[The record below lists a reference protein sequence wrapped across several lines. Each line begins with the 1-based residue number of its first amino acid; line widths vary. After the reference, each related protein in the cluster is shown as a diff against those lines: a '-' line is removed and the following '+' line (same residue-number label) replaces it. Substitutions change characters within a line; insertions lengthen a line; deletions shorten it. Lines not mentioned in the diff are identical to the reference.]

1 MKPSSWPLATSST
14 LPKKNISA
22 LRTGCTKAI
31 KQHNNNNKDF
41 LEATGHNDHYMIN
54 MDSQRSKTDPYL
66 QHCPKYKIFEK
77 KIFYSKNHGKFQEF
91 SENVTFSESPML
103 PQQTKESAADTMHP
117 WRIQLR
123 VQQGK
128 NSINEFTFD

>member
-31 KQHNNNNKDF
+31 KQHNNNNNKDF

-66 QHCPKYKIFEK
+66 QHYPKYKIFEK
-77 KIFYSKNHGKFQEF
+77 KFFIPKTMVNFRNFLKMSLSQNPQCSHNKQKNLLQTQCTHGEYS
-91 SENVTFSESPML
+91 
-103 PQQTKESAADTMHP
+103 
-117 WRIQLR
+117 
-123 VQQGK
+123 
-128 NSINEFTFD
+128 